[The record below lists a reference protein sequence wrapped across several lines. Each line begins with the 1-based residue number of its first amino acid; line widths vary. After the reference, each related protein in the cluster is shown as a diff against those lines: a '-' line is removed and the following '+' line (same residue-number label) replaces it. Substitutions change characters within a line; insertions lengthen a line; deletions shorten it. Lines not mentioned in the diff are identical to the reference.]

1 MVLDMA
7 NKIHPEYDQVVLLRS
22 FIGPL
27 GAYFVQRFI
36 LAPNLPYDEER
47 DLALVEK
54 QVLSVWK

>member
-1 MVLDMA
+1 MA